1 MSKMFRSAVSSTY
14 DMTFAQVTERL
25 AHNERVEGL
34 IVIGS
39 ASRDKLTPA
48 SDFDLVIVLTALPL
62 PLHVGVTSIDHRLT
76 DLIFLT
82 RAQIEEILATTSPIE
97 PDAWLGRIVRWLQ
110 DGAIIFDRHT
120 RLTQA
125 QRKVRQGQ
133 WLTARD
139 KTNGYGTWFR
149 VNYNLAQSRRLLA
162 SSDPVYLIT
171 ADIRAALY
179 GPTDL
184 LFSYFSIRNL
194 VWEGDKAAVRYLIAN
209 DPAYLDLFREFIAE
223 TDRIR
228 KFQLYEDLAVLTIA
242 PVGELWESND
252 TATTFEGDVGLDI
265 IEKAADFWDTLIEGD

>member
-1 MSKMFRSAVSSTY
+1 MFRSAVSSTY

-82 RAQIEEILATTSPIE
+82 SAQIEEILATTSPIE
-97 PDAWLGRIVRWLQ
+97 PEAWLGRIVRWLQ

-125 QRKVRQGQ
+125 QRNVKQGQ

-139 KTNGYGTWFR
+139 KTNGYGAWFR
-149 VNYNLAQSRRLLA
+149 INYNLAQSRRLLA
-162 SSDPVYLIT
+162 SCDPVYLIT

-194 VWEGDKAAVRYLIAN
+194 LWEGEKAAVRYLIAN

-228 KFQLYEDLAVLTIA
+228 KFQLYEDLAALTIA

-252 TATTFEGDVGLDI
+252 TAMTFEGDIGLDI